1 MTTTA
6 SRPNHRQF
14 LKSLSPIV
22 VRGPKD
28 VHRLTPFLNQM
39 VSEYAI
45 DTETTG
51 LHPIENRVRLIQ
63 IATNTDV
70 VVVDLDGFRHNGE
83 RQVDWA
89 QPGLDNLRVIV
100 QSANTIKVLQ
110 NAAFDINMLAGEG
123 LTVGGPIFDT
133 MVASKLIN
141 AGLANKNGLGDIVA
155 RVLKLE
161 LPKELQKADWA
172 GEITDEMI
180 GYAAR
185 DAAVLLRLVSPL
197 KSSLVH
203 SQVASDITLY
213 DIFRLEMSC
222 LRAVASMQFR
232 GFNFDKPRA
241 EALRETMQG
250 EAEKL
255 KLAFLEALDA
265 QIRRKN
271 PNSPDIY
278 LPRES
283 DGSFNTREKTTGS
296 VRLGTKQFAGFNPR
310 SNPQMAQRFKQA
322 GILLPPDAKGNP
334 SLDQNI
340 LAFQRKEQPLI
351 EAYLTWKG
359 AATLVSHV
367 DSLLEH
373 VASTG
378 RIHGNYKQM
387 GTDTGRLSAS
397 TPNLQQVPSDK
408 EFRSL
413 FIPALGYKLLVA
425 DFSQVELRVAA
436 HLSREPR
443 MIEAYQAGRD
453 LHTETAMLITGKPQE
468 AIEKAERQSAKVCF
482 SGDTE
487 ILTAEHGWVRLDSY
501 SGGAVAQ
508 YMLPPG
514 VELNQRV
521 RKPGPGYVAGAR
533 SPWNGDNG
541 SVIFVEP
548 LHYDSF
554 DSTDVWHASD
564 RNIDVTATGNHEILY
579 IDAYGNAHKRALSEV
594 ISPYLMV
601 AAGYKGLG
609 ELVLSELRTRLLVMV
624 TADGSFKQS
633 PGYVS
638 LGFSKR
644 RKIRR
649 CEELLNELGITY
661 SKNKY
666 SNGEHQDTTFFKF
679 KLTEASWLLD
689 YVNTDK
695 VLNFKNCMEHIDA
708 LTYLCEA
715 QYWDGTC
722 IEGSA
727 RDRIRVGTVV
737 KETADVMQ
745 AMAVT
750 SGLPCTVHTQDNPEC
765 TNGKFYT
772 VSYAFRTTPVW
783 RPSWE
788 PVKAP
793 DQRVYCVQVP
803 SDLILIRRNGKVSVQ
818 GNCNFGLLYG
828 AGPATLQKQAVAQY
842 GIDMEFAYAK
852 ELVTKFRQAYPTLY
866 AWQRETGEGTAKYV
880 LTATGRR
887 RFLVGF
893 NDKFTTRINTRV
905 QGTAG
910 DITKL
915 ALANLWENIEDAP
928 EGEALLIAVVH
939 DEIVMEVREDQTE
952 KWAKLLKTAMEAA
965 GNYICFRVPIIAEV
979 GVGDTWAEAK

>member
-6 SRPNHRQF
+6 SKPNHRQF

-28 VHRLTPFLNQM
+28 VHRLTPFLNQT

-70 VVVDLDGFRHNGE
+70 VVVDLDGFRQDGE

-89 QPGLDNLRVIV
+89 QPGLDNIRVII

-155 RVLKLE
+155 RVLKIE

-250 EAEKL
+250 EADKL

-351 EAYLTWKG
+351 ESYLTWKG

-367 DSLLEH
+367 DTLIEN

-378 RIHGNYKQM
+378 RIHANYRQM
-387 GTDTGRLSAS
+387 GTDTGRMSCAD
-397 TPNLQQVPSDK
+397 PNLQQVPSDK
-408 EFRSL
+408 EFRAL
-413 FIPALGYKLLVA
+413 FTAAPRYKLIVA
-425 DFSQVELRVAA
+425 DFSQVELRVSA
-436 HLSREPR
+436 HLAREPY
-443 MIEAYQAGRD
+443 MIDVYKEGRD
-453 LHTETAMLITGKPQE
+453 LHTETASRVTGLPPAEITK
-468 AIEKAERQSAKVCF
+468 KHRNSAK
-482 SGDTE
+482 
-487 ILTAEHGWVRLDSY
+487 
-501 SGGAVAQ
+501 
-508 YMLPPG
+508 
-514 VELNQRV
+514 
-521 RKPGPGYVAGAR
+521 
-533 SPWNGDNG
+533 
-541 SVIFVEP
+541 
-548 LHYDSF
+548 
-554 DSTDVWHASD
+554 
-564 RNIDVTATGNHEILY
+564 
-579 IDAYGNAHKRALSEV
+579 
-594 ISPYLMV
+594 
-601 AAGYKGLG
+601 
-609 ELVLSELRTRLLVMV
+609 
-624 TADGSFKQS
+624 
-633 PGYVS
+633 
-638 LGFSKR
+638 
-644 RKIRR
+644 
-649 CEELLNELGITY
+649 LLN
-661 SKNKY
+661 
-666 SNGEHQDTTFFKF
+666 F
-679 KLTEASWLLD
+679 A
-689 YVNTDK
+689 
-695 VLNFKNCMEHIDA
+695 
-708 LTYLCEA
+708 
-715 QYWDGTC
+715 
-722 IEGSA
+722 
-727 RDRIRVGTVV
+727 
-737 KETADVMQ
+737 
-745 AMAVT
+745 
-750 SGLPCTVHTQDNPEC
+750 
-765 TNGKFYT
+765 
-772 VSYAFRTTPVW
+772 
-783 RPSWE
+783 
-788 PVKAP
+788 
-793 DQRVYCVQVP
+793 
-803 SDLILIRRNGKVSVQ
+803 
-818 GNCNFGLLYG
+818 LLYG
-828 AGPATLQKQAVAQY
+828 AGPATLQKQAVSQY
-842 GIDMEFAYAK
+842 GIDLEFAEAK

-928 EGEALLIAVVH
+928 EGEAHLIAVVH
-939 DEIVMEVREDQTE
+939 DEIVMEVREDQTD
-952 KWAKLLKTAMEAA
+952 KWAKLLKTAMESA

>member
-6 SRPNHRQF
+6 SKPNHRQF

-28 VHRLTPFLNQM
+28 VHRLTPFLNQT

-70 VVVDLDGFRHNGE
+70 VVVDLDGFRHNAE

-89 QPGLDNLRVIV
+89 QPGLDNIRVIV
-100 QSANTIKVLQ
+100 QSSNTIKVLQ

-265 QIRRKN
+265 QIKRKN

-278 LPRES
+278 LPREL

-351 EAYLTWKG
+351 ESYLTWKG

-367 DSLLEH
+367 DTLIEN

-378 RIHGNYKQM
+378 RIHANYRQM
-387 GTDTGRLSAS
+387 GTDTGRMSCAD
-397 TPNLQQVPSDK
+397 PNLQQVPSDK
-408 EFRSL
+408 EFRAL
-413 FIPALGYKLLVA
+413 FTAAPGYKLLVA

-453 LHTETAMLITGKPQE
+453 LHTETASLITGLPAAE
-468 AIEKAERQSAKVCF
+468 VTKAHRSSAK
-482 SGDTE
+482 
-487 ILTAEHGWVRLDSY
+487 I
-501 SGGAVAQ
+501 
-508 YMLPPG
+508 
-514 VELNQRV
+514 
-521 RKPGPGYVAGAR
+521 
-533 SPWNGDNG
+533 
-541 SVIFVEP
+541 
-548 LHYDSF
+548 
-554 DSTDVWHASD
+554 
-564 RNIDVTATGNHEILY
+564 
-579 IDAYGNAHKRALSEV
+579 
-594 ISPYLMV
+594 
-601 AAGYKGLG
+601 
-609 ELVLSELRTRLLVMV
+609 
-624 TADGSFKQS
+624 
-633 PGYVS
+633 
-638 LGFSKR
+638 
-644 RKIRR
+644 
-649 CEELLNELGITY
+649 
-661 SKNKY
+661 
-666 SNGEHQDTTFFKF
+666 
-679 KLTEASWLLD
+679 
-689 YVNTDK
+689 
-695 VLNFKNCMEHIDA
+695 
-708 LTYLCEA
+708 
-715 QYWDGTC
+715 
-722 IEGSA
+722 
-727 RDRIRVGTVV
+727 
-737 KETADVMQ
+737 
-745 AMAVT
+745 
-750 SGLPCTVHTQDNPEC
+750 
-765 TNGKFYT
+765 
-772 VSYAFRTTPVW
+772 
-783 RPSWE
+783 
-788 PVKAP
+788 
-793 DQRVYCVQVP
+793 
-803 SDLILIRRNGKVSVQ
+803 
-818 GNCNFGLLYG
+818 CNFGLLYG
-828 AGPATLQKQAVAQY
+828 SGPATLQKQAVAQY

-928 EGEALLIAVVH
+928 EGEAHLIAVVH
-939 DEIVMEVREDQTE
+939 DEIVMEIREDQTD
-952 KWAKLLKTAMEAA
+952 KWAKLLKTAMESA
-965 GNYICFRVPIIAEV
+965 GNFICFRVPIIAEV

>member
-6 SRPNHRQF
+6 SKPNHRQF

-28 VHRLTPFLNQM
+28 VHRLTPFLNQT

-70 VVVDLDGFRHNGE
+70 VVVDLDGFRQDGE

-155 RVLKLE
+155 RVLKIE

-213 DIFRLEMSC
+213 DVFRLEMSC

-278 LPRES
+278 LPRGS

-367 DSLLEH
+367 DTLIEN

-378 RIHGNYKQM
+378 RIHANYRQM
-387 GTDTGRLSAS
+387 GTDTGRMSCAD
-397 TPNLQQVPSDK
+397 PNLQQVPSDK
-408 EFRSL
+408 EFRGL
-413 FIPALGYKLLVA
+413 FTAAPGYKLLVA

-453 LHTETAMLITGKPQE
+453 LHTETASLITGLPAAKVT
-468 AIEKAERQSAKVCF
+468 KAHRSSAK
-482 SGDTE
+482 
-487 ILTAEHGWVRLDSY
+487 I
-501 SGGAVAQ
+501 
-508 YMLPPG
+508 
-514 VELNQRV
+514 
-521 RKPGPGYVAGAR
+521 
-533 SPWNGDNG
+533 
-541 SVIFVEP
+541 
-548 LHYDSF
+548 
-554 DSTDVWHASD
+554 
-564 RNIDVTATGNHEILY
+564 
-579 IDAYGNAHKRALSEV
+579 
-594 ISPYLMV
+594 
-601 AAGYKGLG
+601 
-609 ELVLSELRTRLLVMV
+609 
-624 TADGSFKQS
+624 
-633 PGYVS
+633 
-638 LGFSKR
+638 
-644 RKIRR
+644 
-649 CEELLNELGITY
+649 
-661 SKNKY
+661 
-666 SNGEHQDTTFFKF
+666 
-679 KLTEASWLLD
+679 
-689 YVNTDK
+689 
-695 VLNFKNCMEHIDA
+695 
-708 LTYLCEA
+708 
-715 QYWDGTC
+715 
-722 IEGSA
+722 
-727 RDRIRVGTVV
+727 
-737 KETADVMQ
+737 
-745 AMAVT
+745 
-750 SGLPCTVHTQDNPEC
+750 
-765 TNGKFYT
+765 
-772 VSYAFRTTPVW
+772 
-783 RPSWE
+783 
-788 PVKAP
+788 
-793 DQRVYCVQVP
+793 
-803 SDLILIRRNGKVSVQ
+803 
-818 GNCNFGLLYG
+818 CNFGLLYG
-828 AGPATLQKQAVAQY
+828 SGPATLQKQAVAQY

-928 EGEALLIAVVH
+928 EGEAHLIAVVH
-939 DEIVMEVREDQTE
+939 DEIVMEVREDQTD
-952 KWAKLLKTAMEAA
+952 KWAKLLETAMESA
-965 GNYICFRVPIIAEV
+965 GNFICFRVPIIAEV